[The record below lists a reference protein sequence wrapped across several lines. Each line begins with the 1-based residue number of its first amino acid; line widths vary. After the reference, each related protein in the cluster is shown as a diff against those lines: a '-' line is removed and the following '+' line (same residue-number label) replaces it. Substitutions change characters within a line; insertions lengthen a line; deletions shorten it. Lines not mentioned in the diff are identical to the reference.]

1 MHDFGWENTGPTPDR
16 QTGGNAVKRYALAAD
31 VGGTKIRAGL
41 VDIQGAISERYSTAT
56 MAELGKDASVVRVLE
71 SLERVHALAE
81 PGSVVGVGI
90 SVAGPT
96 DPETGVMSN
105 PPNLPGW
112 DGLTLVPVV
121 GERLSLRVS
130 VANDA
135 TLAALAE
142 HRYGA
147 GRGYRHL
154 IYMTVSTGIG
164 GGFVVNNELYSGA
177 RGVAGEIGHMIIHP
191 DEPPCSRGGRGCLEA
206 LCSGTAVARI
216 AQERL
221 SSGEKSAI
229 LNMAGGRVED
239 VAAPIVFEAARA
251 GDATAKDIV
260 AGVSANLGIGLA
272 SLILAF
278 DPEAIVIGGGMSESL
293 DLMLPGVLRQIDRL
307 ATDYLGYR
315 PAVVKS
321 ELGGRW
327 RTAGSRGAGLRKIPN
342 PEP

>member
-1 MHDFGWENTGPTPDR
+1 M
-16 QTGGNAVKRYALAAD
+16 KRYALAAD
-31 VGGTKIRAGL
+31 VGGTNVRVGL
-41 VDIQGAISERYSTAT
+41 VDIQGALSERYSTPT
-56 MAELGKDASVVRVLE
+56 MAELGKDASVGRVLE

-154 IYMTVSTGIG
+154 IYITVSTGIG

-177 RGVAGEIGHMIIHP
+177 RGVAGEIGHMIIQP
-191 DEPPCSRGGRGCLEA
+191 GEPPCKRGGRGCLEA

-221 SSGEKSAI
+221 SAGEKSAI
-229 LNMAGGRVED
+229 LNMAGGRMED
-239 VAAPIVFEAARA
+239 VTAPVVFEAARA
-251 GDATAKDIV
+251 GDATAQDIV

-293 DLMLPGVLRQIDRL
+293 DLMLPGLLRQIDRH

-321 ELGGRW
+321 ELGDDGGLLGAAALAFEKS
-327 RTAGSRGAGLRKIPN
+327 RTPTPN
-342 PEP
+342 PDPLG